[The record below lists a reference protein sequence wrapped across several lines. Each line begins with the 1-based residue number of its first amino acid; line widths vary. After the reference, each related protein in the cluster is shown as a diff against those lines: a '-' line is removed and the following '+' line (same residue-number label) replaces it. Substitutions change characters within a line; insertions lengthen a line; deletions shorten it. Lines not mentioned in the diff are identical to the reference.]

1 MIDEY
6 LTIFLTF
13 PVWFFSV
20 RLNNTVLEAL
30 GGALVQ
36 AEKLKYITFLW
47 EALIIISNMLLLII
61 LLAGNSTY
69 RETVRFL
76 GKDSII
82 ISFK

>member
-36 AEKLKYITFLW
+36 AEKLKYITFL
-47 EALIIISNMLLLII
+47 
-61 LLAGNSTY
+61 
-69 RETVRFL
+69 
-76 GKDSII
+76 
-82 ISFK
+82 

>member
-36 AEKLKYITFLW
+36 AEKLEIHYFPLRSTYYHFEYAFINYITCRKQYLSRNRKIF
-47 EALIIISNMLLLII
+47 
-61 LLAGNSTY
+61 G
-69 RETVRFL
+69 
-76 GKDSII
+76 
-82 ISFK
+82 

>member
-20 RLNNTVLEAL
+20 RLNNTVLGAL
-30 GGALVQ
+30 VQLVQ
-36 AEKLKYITFLW
+36 AEKLEIHYFPLRSTYYHL
-47 EALIIISNMLLLII
+47 EYDLLII